1 MEKEHNP
8 PPYFNAQP
16 TQTGVN
22 YPGPQ
27 AHVNYPGPQA
37 HYPPQT
43 GPHTA
48 PYQPPPYGF
57 GAPPTNFQPV
67 MVPVVTQS
75 AVVSL
80 TDVPGH
86 IICPHCMTEVLT
98 EIEYL
103 NGLLTWLIC
112 GVLGFFL
119 CWICCCIP
127 FCMESCKDVKH
138 TCPNCKNII
147 RIYKRIQ

>member
-43 GPHTA
+43 GQTT
-48 PYQPPPYGF
+48 F
-57 GAPPTNFQPV
+57 TNKWITDQKSYSTLAMLV
-67 MVPVVTQS
+67 NATNKQS
-75 AVVSL
+75 
-80 TDVPGH
+80 TIH
-86 IICPHCMTEVLT
+86 
-98 EIEYL
+98 
-103 NGLLTWLIC
+103 
-112 GVLGFFL
+112 F
-119 CWICCCIP
+119 
-127 FCMESCKDVKH
+127 
-138 TCPNCKNII
+138 
-147 RIYKRIQ
+147 